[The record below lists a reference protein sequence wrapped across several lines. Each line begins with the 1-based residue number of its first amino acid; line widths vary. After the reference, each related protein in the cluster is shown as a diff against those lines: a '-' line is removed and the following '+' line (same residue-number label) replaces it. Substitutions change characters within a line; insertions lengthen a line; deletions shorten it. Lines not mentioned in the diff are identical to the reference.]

1 MKQKAF
7 TIPIVKNGNSIVKGK
22 YLELTSPISV
32 ISGLGPARVKILNEK
47 GIFTLNDIL
56 YYFPRKHIDQTLII
70 PINKLVKGK
79 YATIIASI
87 ETFGDKPTRKGKI
100 FQAQYLRPGFD
111 Y

>member
-47 GIFTLNDIL
+47 GIFTLNDIKRVSFRNF
-56 YYFPRKHIDQTLII
+56 YQP
-70 PINKLVKGK
+70 N
-79 YATIIASI
+79 
-87 ETFGDKPTRKGKI
+87 TRYI
-100 FQAQYLRPGFD
+100 FSGGRLCF
-111 Y
+111 